1 MTSPFAAIETS
12 INAACIGALANVS
25 ATIGAA
31 TVAGVFRQ
39 AYTDTAGGLAAGSS
53 PIFDCLASAVPTI
66 ARGNTV
72 VINSVNYTVV
82 GIEPDGAGWVSLIL
96 QKA

>member
-1 MTSPFAAIETS
+1 MTNPFAAIETS

-31 TVAGVFRQ
+31 TVSGLFRQ
-39 AYTDTAGGLAAGSS
+39 AYADAASGLAAGSS
-53 PIFDCLASAVPTI
+53 PVFDCLASAVPTI

-72 VINSVNYTVV
+72 TINSVNYTVL